1 MFIKKLVPSVF
12 WILLLSFSF
21 SIKETKAQAKRYKE
35 EVFKEIDSITNI
47 TYGEAINIKGEKETL
62 LLDIIMPK
70 NDSVNKRPLVIFI
83 HGGGFKSKSK
93 NGIFSSMLCNSFA
106 RKGYVSATIDYRLG
120 VEKSGI
126 DSGKKVSTNGD
137 YAEALYRAQHDGK
150 AAIRFFRR
158 YAKKYGIDDTQIFI
172 TGTSAGSKTCLAI
185 AYMDDDE
192 VPKEVNKKRWGTLE
206 GNSGNDGFSSKV
218 QGVMN
223 NWGAMIDYS
232 WIKKGDAPLYNT
244 AGTEDKTVPYDS
256 SFDYH
261 GFKYGPYILYQHCRT
276 LGIPTGWR
284 PFYGA
289 GHTLNNKKEKQDSC
303 IQSMAAWLYTQ
314 LKFNNGKEEL
324 GVLKW
329 EMEMA
334 RFESLNKA
342 EKYYSYAIMFI
353 VSAYISMR
361 KNISDEIG
369 FTKIIHRSY
378 GGRNLIGKIEKRKES
393 EFLFW
398 SNFYTTAVLTISV
411 SQKLKEA

>member
-353 VSAYISMR
+353 VCAYISMR